1 VDIHRLRVLRAVVA
15 DGSIRGAATNLGY
28 TPSAISQHIAALQ
41 KETGLTLVQRS
52 GRSIEPTVAGRTVAA
67 HAARVFE
74 RLAELESVVS
84 DLRAGRVGT
93 LSVSYF
99 ASAGAVWIPPVVA
112 AIAREFPGLRLDLR
126 LIELVGA
133 DAGPPDVEIFVD
145 GAESGGTKGYRVRAL
160 LTEPYL
166 AVVPKNSALADRVQ
180 VDLAELRDEAWVDND
195 VARGACRQIMLDA
208 CSTAGFSPAF
218 HIETQDYP
226 TAIKFVAEGM
236 GITVIPRLG
245 LGTLPESTVAV
256 PIVNPTPRRGIS
268 VRVRDAVVD
277 HPAVVRLLELLENHV
292 DRTTPPPQTPA
303 QSQGAGPG
311 PSLLSGGVSGVGE
324 DPDVDKSGAVDN

>member
-1 VDIHRLRVLRAVVA
+1 MDIHRLRVLRAVVA

-28 TPSAISQHIAALQ
+28 TPSAISQHITALQ
-41 KETGLTLVQRS
+41 KETGLALVQRS
-52 GRSIEPTVAGRTVAA
+52 GRSIEPTAAGRTVAA

-84 DLRAGRVGT
+84 DLRAGRVGA

-112 AIAREFPGLRLDLR
+112 GLAREFPGLRLDLR

-133 DAGPPDVEIFVD
+133 DSGPPDVELFVD
-145 GAESGGTKGYRVRAL
+145 GAESSDTKGYHVRAL

-166 AVVPKNSALADRVQ
+166 AVVPKTSALAGRAQ

-195 VARGACRQIMLDA
+195 VARGACRQILLDA
-208 CSTAGFSPAF
+208 CSAAGFSPVF

-226 TAIKFVAEGM
+226 TAIKFVAEGLV
-236 GITVIPRLG
+236 ITVIPRLG
-245 LGTLPESTVAV
+245 LGALPESTVAV

-268 VRVRDAVVD
+268 VRVRDAVAE
-277 HPAVVRLLELLENHV
+277 HPAVVRMLELLDNHV
-292 DRTTPPPQTPA
+292 SR
-303 QSQGAGPG
+303 
-311 PSLLSGGVSGVGE
+311 
-324 DPDVDKSGAVDN
+324 AVEAAR

>member
-1 VDIHRLRVLRAVVA
+1 
-15 DGSIRGAATNLGY
+15 
-28 TPSAISQHIAALQ
+28 
-41 KETGLTLVQRS
+41 
-52 GRSIEPTVAGRTVAA
+52 VAA

-84 DLRAGRVGT
+84 DLRAGRVGA

-99 ASAGAVWIPPVVA
+99 ASAGAVWIPPMVA
-112 AIAREFPGLRLDLR
+112 ALAREFPGLRLDLR

-145 GAESGGTKGYRVRAL
+145 GTESGDTRGYRVRPL
-160 LTEPYL
+160 LTEPYF
-166 AVVPKNSALADRVQ
+166 AVVPRDSALADRVE

-195 VARGACRQIMLDA
+195 VARGACRQAVLDA
-208 CSTAGFSPAF
+208 CSTVGFSPAF

-245 LGTLPESTVAV
+245 LGALPASTVAV
-256 PIVNPTPRRGIS
+256 PIVNPTPRRSIS
-268 VRVRDAVVD
+268 VRVRDAVAD
-277 HPAVVRLLELLENHV
+277 HPAAVRLLELLDTHV
-292 DRTTPPPQTPA
+292 GLAASAAESAR
-303 QSQGAGPG
+303 
-311 PSLLSGGVSGVGE
+311 
-324 DPDVDKSGAVDN
+324 

>member
-1 VDIHRLRVLRAVVA
+1 MDIHRLRVLRAVVA
-15 DGSIRGAATNLGY
+15 DGSIRGAATSLGY
-28 TPSAISQHIAALQ
+28 TPSAISQHITALQ
-41 KETGLTLVQRS
+41 KETGLALIQRS
-52 GRSIEPTVAGRTVAA
+52 GRSIEPTVAGRTLAA
-67 HAARVFE
+67 HAGRVFE

-84 DLRAGRVGT
+84 DLRAGRVGA

-126 LIELVGA
+126 LIELIGA
-133 DAGPPDVEIFVD
+133 DSGPPDVEILVD
-145 GAESGGTKGYRVRAL
+145 GTESSDAKGYRMRPL

-166 AVVPKNSALADRVQ
+166 AVVPKTSALAGRTQ
-180 VDLAELRDEAWVDND
+180 IDLVELRDEAWVDND
-195 VARGACRQIMLDA
+195 VARGACRQIVLDA
-208 CSTAGFSPAF
+208 CSTVGFTPAF

-226 TAIKFVAEGM
+226 TALKFVAEGM

-268 VRVRDAVVD
+268 VRVRDAVTD
-277 HPAVVRLLELLENHV
+277 HPAVVRMLELLDTHV
-292 DRTTPPPQTPA
+292 TRTRTARP
-303 QSQGAGPG
+303 
-311 PSLLSGGVSGVGE
+311 
-324 DPDVDKSGAVDN
+324 